1 MTPNAI
7 LLVLLATVMHA
18 AWNLLVRAKRVEAAC
33 FWRMHLA
40 VIVLGGP
47 AALAAL
53 TGVWPLPAWDGTVI
67 LCVAASGVC
76 CGFYFFCLARAYGA
90 GDFTTVYPAAR
101 AMPVL
106 VVAAADA
113 FRGRHPTAAGWI
125 GMVFVAAG
133 CFLVPLHSIREF
145 RLARYLNR
153 ATLWILGAAAGTVG
167 YSLIDKIA
175 QEHIPRGPASASLYC
190 YWFYVCSGLAL
201 ALFFR
206 LAGHKLPRPAG
217 LGWVVPTAAGAL
229 SFASYAIIL
238 CVYQFTSRA
247 SYVVALRQFS
257 IVIGVV
263 AGFALFREP
272 GRFVRTAG
280 ACVITGGLVLLAV
293 WGK

>member
-1 MTPNAI
+1 MSLDAV

-18 AWNLLVRAKRVEAAC
+18 SWNLLVRAKRVEAAC

-40 VIVLGGP
+40 VVALGAP
-47 AALAAL
+47 AALAGAL
-53 TGVWPLPAWDGTVI
+53 LLPAWDGVVT
-67 LCVAASGVC
+67 LAVAASGVC
-76 CGFYFFCLARAYGA
+76 CGFYFFCLARAYGE

-101 AMPVL
+101 ALPVL
-106 VVAAADA
+106 AVAAADVL
-113 FRGRHPTAAGWI
+113 RGRHPSVAGWI
-125 GMVFVAAG
+125 GMVGVAVG
-133 CFLVPLHSIREF
+133 CFLVPLHSIREL
-145 RLARYLNR
+145 RLARYFNR

-175 QEHIPRGPASASLYC
+175 QEHIPRGPASAALYC
-190 YWFYVCSGLAL
+190 YWFYACSAAAL

-217 LGWVVPTAAGAL
+217 LGWTVPAAAGAL
-229 SFASYAIIL
+229 SFASYAIVL
-238 CVYQFTSRA
+238 SVYQFTSRA

-280 ACVITGGLVLLAV
+280 ACVITAGLVLLAV
-293 WGK
+293 WGR